1 MTSPRRHSVNSPRF
15 SWQLKVELLD
25 VRPTVWRRL
34 VVPGRITLPKLQFHL
49 PAANLRLAKIK
60 V

>member
-1 MTSPRRHSVNSPRF
+1 
-15 SWQLKVELLD
+15 LKVELLD

-34 VVPGRITLPKLQFHL
+34 VVPGHITLPKPPFHL